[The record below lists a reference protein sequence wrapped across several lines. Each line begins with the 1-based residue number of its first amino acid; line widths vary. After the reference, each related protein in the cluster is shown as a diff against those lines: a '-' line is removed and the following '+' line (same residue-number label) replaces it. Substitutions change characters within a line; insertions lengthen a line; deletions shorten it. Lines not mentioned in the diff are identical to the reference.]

1 MIKSIRYILKK
12 DIKTNNQ
19 NEENNKKNSNNL
31 EPNNIEINIYL
42 NEKKLKQESESLKE
56 KLNVFRKQLKL
67 SKSTFF

>member
-56 KLNVFRKQLKL
+56 KLNVFRKKLKL